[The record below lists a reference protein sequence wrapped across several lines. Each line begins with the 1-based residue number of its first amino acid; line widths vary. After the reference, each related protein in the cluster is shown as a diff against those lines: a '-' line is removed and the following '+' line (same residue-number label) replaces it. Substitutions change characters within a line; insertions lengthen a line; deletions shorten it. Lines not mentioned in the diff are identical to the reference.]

1 MLQSAASRS
10 ICGMK
15 FFGGGLKSYGYCD
28 IMDEIQRESGNIMK
42 RIKSTLQDYLGK
54 IFTDSDNV
62 TLPTDEKE
70 RAEYD
75 AFFDNYKM
83 YLPAEQIAS
92 EV

>member
-1 MLQSAASRS
+1 
-10 ICGMK
+10 
-15 FFGGGLKSYGYCD
+15 
-28 IMDEIQRESGNIMK
+28 MK
-42 RIKSTLQDYLGK
+42 RIKSTLQDYPGK